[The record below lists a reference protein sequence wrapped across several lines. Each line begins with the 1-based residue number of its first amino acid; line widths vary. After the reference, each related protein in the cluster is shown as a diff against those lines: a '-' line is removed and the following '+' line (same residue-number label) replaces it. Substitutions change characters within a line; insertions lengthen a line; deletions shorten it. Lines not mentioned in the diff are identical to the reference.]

1 MFITPHLPKIIQN
14 KKEIYSS
21 ITEIYGK
28 NNADEIYN
36 KVIEQA
42 DKAISERSEELI
54 NQDKIRKSDW
64 YKKRNYLY
72 VLC

>member
-1 MFITPHLPKIIQN
+1 MRKFFVIFLLFLACVYNTAFAEDNSKI

-42 DKAISERSEELI
+42 DKAIL
-54 NQDKIRKSDW
+54 NALK
-64 YKKRNYLY
+64 NL
-72 VLC
+72 

>member
-1 MFITPHLPKIIQN
+1 MA
-14 KKEIYSS
+14 
-21 ITEIYGK
+21 K

-64 YKKRNYLY
+64 YKNEIIYMFY
-72 VLC
+72 VDQFGTVQQDKENTFKDTAI